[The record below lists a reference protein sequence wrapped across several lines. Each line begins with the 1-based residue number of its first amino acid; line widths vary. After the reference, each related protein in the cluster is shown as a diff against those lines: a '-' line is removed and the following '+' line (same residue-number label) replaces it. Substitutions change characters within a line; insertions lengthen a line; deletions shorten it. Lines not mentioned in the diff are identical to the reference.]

1 MELEPNE
8 IEKLYEESF
17 QGFEVGSL
25 LQGKVI
31 KIKDGGVIIDVGY
44 KSEGFIPRGEFSD
57 EEYSALKVGDNVEVY
72 VEDIA
77 DSEGSVTLSKEKATK
92 LKAWDVIESCFKD
105 DSPVKGTVTGK
116 TKGGMFVDVMNI
128 TAFLPGS
135 HIDIKAT
142 RNPDALIGK
151 TMDFKVLKINNRRS
165 NIIVSRRLFL
175 EEDRKLKKA
184 QTIGLLIEG
193 ALVEGM
199 VKNITD
205 YGAFIDLGG
214 IDGLLHISDVSWG
227 RITHPSEFFAV
238 GDDVEVIVLKFDP
251 ETEKVTLG
259 YKQKRP
265 DPWSDVEEKYPEG
278 STVKGT
284 VVSITDYGAFIK
296 IEDGLEGLVHISE
309 LDWSSRPKHPSKYL
323 SVGETVETVV
333 LRVDKESRRLSL
345 SVKQSMPSPWQLVS
359 ERYTQGQT
367 VSGKIKGITEF
378 GVFVGL
384 PEGVDGLVHISDISW
399 TKHIKHPSEVFRKGQ
414 KVDTVVLGVE
424 PEKEKI
430 ALGIK
435 QLTEDPWLNDIS
447 QNINLG
453 DEFKCKVLRKT
464 DFGIFVEIK
473 DDLEGLLYMSEIED
487 AGESISEGDEVWA
500 RIIKID
506 LENRK
511 IGLSMKNIIGEGE

>member
-17 QGFEVGSL
+17 QGIEVGSL
-25 LQGKVI
+25 IQGTVI
-31 KIKDGGVIIDVGY
+31 TIKNDGVIVDVGY
-44 KSEGFIPRGEFSD
+44 KSEGFIPKRQFSTED
-57 EEYSALKVGDNVEVY
+57 LSGLKVGDRVEVY

-77 DSEGSVTLSKEKATK
+77 DAEGSVVLSKEKATK
-92 LKAWDVIESCFKD
+92 LKAWEALETCMKD
-105 DSPVKGTVTGK
+105 DSPVQGTVSGK
-116 TKGGMFVDVMNI
+116 TKGGMFVEIMNI

-142 RNPDALIGK
+142 RDPDALIGK
-151 TMDFKVLKINNRRS
+151 TMEFKVLKINSRRS
-165 NIIVSRRLFL
+165 NVIVSRRLFL
-175 EEDRKLKKA
+175 EEDRKQKKS
-184 QTIGLLIEG
+184 QTLEMLNEG
-193 ALVEGM
+193 ALMQGM

-205 YGAFIDLGG
+205 YGAFVDLGG

-238 GDDVEVIVLKFDP
+238 GDDIEVIVLKFDP

-259 YKQKRP
+259 YKQKNP
-265 DPWSDVEEKYPEG
+265 DPWSNVDEKYPEN
-278 STVKGT
+278 TEVKGT

-309 LDWSSRPKHPSKYL
+309 LDWSTRPKHPSKYL
-323 SVGETVETVV
+323 SVGETVETLV
-333 LRVDKESRRLSL
+333 LRVDKENRRLSL
-345 SVKQSMPSPWQLVS
+345 SLKQLMPSPWQLVS
-359 ERYTQGQT
+359 ERYTEGQT
-367 VSGKIKGITEF
+367 ISGKIKGITEF

-399 TKHIKHPSEVFRKGQ
+399 TKHVKHPLEVFKKGQ
-414 KVDTVVLGVE
+414 KVDAVVLGVE

-435 QLTEDPWLNDIS
+435 QLKEDPW
-447 QNINLG
+447 INEIPTKIKLG
-453 DEFKCKVLRKT
+453 DEYKCKVLRKT
-464 DFGIFVEIK
+464 DFGIFVEIT
-473 DDLEGLLYMSEIED
+473 DEVEGLLYMSEIEEPED
-487 AGESISEGDEVWA
+487 AISEGDELWA

-506 LENRK
+506 LDNRK
-511 IGLSMKNIIGEGE
+511 IGLSMKNISEGKE